1 MNFDHFLQLFVVKE
15 KSFFPLFVEV
25 AQNIKKA
32 SELLVK
38 QTAASDPDERRMLAH
53 RIKEHETEGDAIHA
67 KITQVLI
74 DAYLTPFDRDDIHEL
89 AEAMDSF
96 LDCMRD
102 SSKLVAIYQ
111 PKEPSRKLVMIAE
124 YIDKAADILLDITQ
138 RFDTI
143 RKDSRIIAA
152 KCDEIKE
159 IEHTVDDI
167 FESYMSNLFEKE
179 PDAKELIKKK
189 NIAQALENTSDVAK
203 VVSSKIRGIVVKN
216 S

>member
-1 MNFDHFLQLFVVKE
+1 MNLDHFLQLFVVKE
-15 KSFFPLFVEV
+15 KSFFPLFVQLAE
-25 AQNIKKA
+25 NTKKA

-38 QTAASDPDERRMLAH
+38 QTSTSDPDERRMLAH
-53 RIKEHETEGDAIHA
+53 RIKEHETEGDNIHA

-102 SSKLVAIYQ
+102 SSKLIAIYQ
-111 PKEPSRKLVMIAE
+111 PKEPSRKLIQIAE
-124 YIDKAADILLDITQ
+124 YIDQAAAKLLDITG
-138 RFDTI
+138 RFDTL
-143 RKDSRIIAA
+143 RKDSKVIAA
-152 KCDEIKE
+152 LCDDIKE

>member
-15 KSFFPLFVEV
+15 KSFFPLF
-25 AQNIKKA
+25 AQQAEAIKKA
-32 SELLVK
+32 SELLIK
-38 QTAASDPDERRMLAH
+38 QTIASDPDERRMLAH
-53 RIKEHETEGDAIHA
+53 RIKEYETQGDAIHA

-89 AEAMDSF
+89 AEVMDSF

-102 SSKLVAIYQ
+102 SSKLIAIYQ
-111 PKEPSRKLVMIAE
+111 PKEPSRKLIQIAE
-124 YIDKAADILLDITQ
+124 YIDQAAGLLVDITA

-143 RKDSRIIAA
+143 RKDSKIIAE

>member
-1 MNFDHFLQLFVVKE
+1 MNLDHFLPLFVVTE
-15 KSFFPLFVEV
+15 KSFFPLFVQLAE
-25 AQNIKKA
+25 NTKKA

-38 QTAASDPDERRMLAH
+38 QTSTSDPDERRMLAH
-53 RIKEHETEGDAIHA
+53 RIKEHETEGDSIHA

-102 SSKLVAIYQ
+102 SSKLIAIYQ
-111 PKEPSRKLVMIAE
+111 PKEPSRKLIQIAE
-124 YIDKAADILLDITQ
+124 YIDQAAAKLLDITG
-138 RFDTI
+138 RFDTL
-143 RKDSRIIAA
+143 RKDSKVIAA
-152 KCDEIKE
+152 LCDDIKE

-189 NIAQALENTSDVAK
+189 NIAQALENTSDIAK

>member
-15 KSFFPLFVEV
+15 KSFFPLFVQLAETS
-25 AQNIKKA
+25 KKA
-32 SELLVK
+32 SELLV
-38 QTAASDPDERRMLAH
+38 QQAAASDPDERRMLAH

-89 AEAMDSF
+89 AETMDSF

-111 PKEPSRKLVMIAE
+111 PKEPSHKLVKIAE
-124 YIDKAADILLDITQ
+124 YIDRAAAIFVEITS

-143 RKDSRIIAA
+143 RKDSKLIAE
-152 KCDEIKE
+152 KCDEVKE

>member
-1 MNFDHFLQLFVVKE
+1 MNLDHFLQLFVVKE
-15 KSFFPLFVEV
+15 KSFFPLFVQLAE
-25 AQNIKKA
+25 NTKKA

-38 QTAASDPDERRMLAH
+38 QTSTSDPDERRMLAH
-53 RIKEHETEGDAIHA
+53 RIKEHETEGDSIHA

-102 SSKLVAIYQ
+102 SSKLIAIYQ
-111 PKEPSRKLVMIAE
+111 PKEPSRKLIQIAE
-124 YIDKAADILLDITQ
+124 YIDQAAAKLLDITG
-138 RFDTI
+138 RFDTL
-143 RKDSRIIAA
+143 RKDAKVIAA
-152 KCDEIKE
+152 LCDDIKE

-189 NIAQALENTSDVAK
+189 NIAQALENTSDIAK

>member
-1 MNFDHFLQLFVVKE
+1 MNIDHFLQLFVVKE
-15 KSFFPLFVEV
+15 KSFFPLFVE
-25 AQNIKKA
+25 AAENIKKA

-53 RIKEHETEGDAIHA
+53 RIKEYETNGDAIHA

-111 PKEPSRKLVMIAE
+111 PKEPSRKLVMISE
-124 YIDKAADILLDITQ
+124 YIDKAADILLDITK

-143 RKDSRIIAA
+143 RKDSKIIAS

-189 NIAQALENTSDVAK
+189 NIAQALENTSDIAK

>member
-1 MNFDHFLQLFVVKE
+1 MNLDHFLQLFVVKE
-15 KSFFPLFVEV
+15 KSFFPLFVQIAE
-25 AQNIKKA
+25 NTKKA
-32 SELLVK
+32 SELLV
-38 QTAASDPDERRMLAH
+38 QQAAASDPDERRMLAH

-67 KITQVLI
+67 KITKVLI

-102 SSKLVAIYQ
+102 SSKLIAIYQ
-111 PKEPSRKLVMIAE
+111 PKEPSRKLIKIAE
-124 YIDKAADILLDITQ
+124 YIDKAAGILLEITKK
-138 RFDTI
+138 FDTI
-143 RKDSRIIAA
+143 RKDSKQIAA
-152 KCDEIKE
+152 WCDDIKE

-189 NIAQALENTSDVAK
+189 NIAQSLENTSDVAK
-203 VVSSKIRGIVVKN
+203 VVSSKISGIVVKN

>member
-1 MNFDHFLQLFVVKE
+1 MNLDHFLQLFVVKE
-15 KSFFPLFVEV
+15 KSFFPLFVQMAE
-25 AQNIKKA
+25 ACKKA

-38 QTAASDPDERRMLAH
+38 QAATSDPDDRRMLAH
-53 RIKEHETEGDAIHA
+53 RIKEYETEGDNIHA

-89 AEAMDSF
+89 AETMDSF

-111 PKEPSRKLVMIAE
+111 PKEPSHKLIKIAE
-124 YIDKAADILLDITQ
+124 YIDKAAGIMIEITK

-143 RKDSRIIAA
+143 RKDSKVIAA
-152 KCDEIKE
+152 YCDDIKE

-167 FESYMSNLFEKE
+167 FESYMSNLFAHE

-203 VVSSKIRGIVVKN
+203 VVSSKVRGIVVKN

>member
-1 MNFDHFLQLFVVKE
+1 MAA
-15 KSFFPLFVEV
+15 V
-25 AQNIKKA
+25 ATTGSRGGTTPRNIYGEKA

-38 QTAASDPDERRMLAH
+38 QASVADPDERRMLAH
-53 RIKEHETEGDAIHA
+53 RIKEYETQGDTIHA

-89 AEAMDSF
+89 AESMDSF

-111 PKEPSRKLVMIAE
+111 PKEPSRKLIKIAE
-124 YIDKAADILLDITQ
+124 YIDKAAAILVDITG

-143 RKDSRIIAA
+143 RKDSKLVAE
-152 KCDEIKE
+152 KCDEIKD

-179 PDAKELIKKK
+179 ADAKELIKKK

>member
-1 MNFDHFLQLFVVKE
+1 MNLDHFLQLFVVKE
-15 KSFFPLFVEV
+15 KSFFPLFVQLAE
-25 AQNIKKA
+25 NTKKA

-38 QTAASDPDERRMLAH
+38 QTSTSDPDERRMLAH
-53 RIKEHETEGDAIHA
+53 RIKEHETEGDSIHA

-102 SSKLVAIYQ
+102 SSKLIAIYQ
-111 PKEPSRKLVMIAE
+111 PKEPSRKLIQIAE
-124 YIDKAADILLDITQ
+124 YIDQAAAKLLDITG
-138 RFDTI
+138 RFDTL
-143 RKDSRIIAA
+143 RKDSKVIAA
-152 KCDEIKE
+152 LCDDIKE

>member
-1 MNFDHFLQLFVVKE
+1 MNLDHFLQLFVVKE
-15 KSFFPLFVEV
+15 KSFFPLFVQMAE
-25 AQNIKKA
+25 NIKKA

-38 QTAASDPDERRMLAH
+38 QAAVSDPDERRMLAH

-89 AEAMDSF
+89 AESMDSF

-102 SSKLVAIYQ
+102 SSKLIAIYQ
-111 PKEPSRKLVMIAE
+111 PKEPSRKLIQIAE
-124 YIDKAADILLDITQ
+124 YIDQAADKLLDITR
-138 RFDTI
+138 RFDTL
-143 RKDSRIIAA
+143 RKDSKIIAA
-152 KCDEIKE
+152 LCDDIKE

-189 NIAQALENTSDVAK
+189 NIAQSLENTSDIAK
-203 VVSSKIRGIVVKN
+203 VVSSKVRGIVVKN

>member
-1 MNFDHFLQLFVVKE
+1 MNLDHFLQLFVVKE
-15 KSFFPLFVEV
+15 KSFFPLFVES

-38 QTAASDPDERRMLAH
+38 QTAASDPDERRILAH
-53 RIKEHETEGDAIHA
+53 RIKEYETQGDAIHA

-74 DAYLTPFDRDDIHEL
+74 HAYITPFDRDDIHEL
-89 AEAMDSF
+89 AESMDSF

-102 SSKLVAIYQ
+102 SSKLIAIYQ
-111 PKEPSRKLVMIAE
+111 PKEPSRKLIKIAE
-124 YIDKAADILLDITQ
+124 YIDKAASLLIEITGK
-138 RFDTI
+138 FDTI
-143 RKDSRIIAA
+143 RKESSVIAGM
-152 KCDEIKE
+152 CDEIKE

-189 NIAQALENTSDVAK
+189 NIAQSLENTSDVAK